1 MNSQANL
8 LFGVQWDLT
17 LRFLQEKGGLSVS
30 QLNSNSTSWGNYYNA
45 SFTINRGKYQTD
57 WTSTSW
63 TNASGT
69 TKPSYNVWKLTTGAA
84 DRNRKM
90 NIYDLAGNV
99 LEWTLESHSA
109 SDAVGC
115 GGKGLDYGDGSPA
128 VNRTYFNTSDYTYD
142 LGLRAALY

>member
-1 MNSQANL
+1 M
-8 LFGVQWDLT
+8 
-17 LRFLQEKGGLSVS
+17 S

-99 LEWTLESHSA
+99 WEWTLESNS
-109 SDAVGC
+109 SSSVVNR
-115 GGKGLDYGDGSPA
+115 GGSGNYHGSSFDYPAGYRTSLDYGGDTRPPRIFILVEKLKS
-128 VNRTYFNTSDYTYD
+128 VKI
-142 LGLRAALY
+142 